1 MKSTQKIL
9 TAAVAGAVI
18 GAVAG
23 ILFAPDKGSETR
35 KKIVDQG
42 RKAGDSLKDAID
54 SGKSTLSE
62 MKEKYLSGKNGN
74 SLSKATADNR

>member
-1 MKSTQKIL
+1 MKSAQKIL
-9 TAAVAGAVI
+9 SAAAVGAVI

-23 ILFAPDKGSETR
+23 ILLAPDKGSETR
-35 KKIVDQG
+35 RKLVDQG
-42 RKAGDSLKDAID
+42 RKAGDSLKDAIE

-74 SLSKATADNR
+74 SLSRATADNR

>member
-23 ILFAPDKGSETR
+23 ILLAPDKGTETR
-35 KKIVDQG
+35 KKIADQS
-42 RKAGDSLKDAID
+42 RKVGDSLKDAIE

-74 SLSKATADNR
+74 SFSQATADNR